1 MINLTVIAVGG
12 LKERFWRDAC
22 AEYQKRLSAF
32 CRIELIEI
40 AEERAPQ
47 DPSGAQKVQVI
58 EAEGRRIAAK
68 IPASAAVIALCIE
81 GEEMTSLQL
90 AAKLESL
97 AVNGVGRAAL
107 VIGGSFGLWD
117 EVKRR
122 AVLRLSFSPMT
133 FPHQLARV
141 MLLEQLYRA
150 AQIQTGGKYH
160 K

>member
-1 MINLTVIAVGG
+1 MINLTVIAVGS

-47 DPSGAQKVQVI
+47 DPSEAQKAQVI
-58 EAEGRRIAAK
+58 EAEGRRIVAK

-81 GEEMTSLQL
+81 GAEMTSPQL

-150 AQIQTGGKYH
+150 AQIRTGGKYH

>member
-1 MINLTVIAVGG
+1 MINLTVIAVGS

-47 DPSGAQKVQVI
+47 DPSEAQKVQVI

-141 MLLEQLYRA
+141 MLLEQVYRA
-150 AQIQTGGKYH
+150 MKIAAGERYH

>member
-1 MINLTVIAVGG
+1 MINLTVIAVGS

-47 DPSGAQKVQVI
+47 DPSEAQKAQVI

-81 GEEMTSLQL
+81 GEEMTSPQL

>member
-1 MINLTVIAVGG
+1 MINLTVIAVGS

-40 AEERAPQ
+40 AEARAPQ
-47 DPSGAQKVQVI
+47 DPSEAQKVQVI

-81 GEEMTSLQL
+81 GEEMTSPQL
-90 AAKLESL
+90 AARLESL

-150 AQIQTGGKYH
+150 AQIRTGGKYH